1 MNNRNHRPL
10 LDTKNVSIF
19 MKNILDVDPIKNKRD
34 ANLCIKIRDTEQ
46 LLKIYYG
53 SSTDKTPDCRHPRYI
68 DNDSREK
75 LQQKIIVE
83 LFTKKRLRKDDDV
96 RLGKDG
102 LLPSGIPRNE
112 NKFFLI
118 TGLPASGKSEIANK
132 IADQTGAIIVD
143 SDIAKRK
150 FPEFKANYGAAL
162 VHDEAALI
170 TNGQL
175 EDPRYVGLNI
185 LSLAITQNMN
195 IVMPK
200 TCYSKNKTEQI
211 LNYISETGYE
221 CYIVHIE
228 LDREKATRRAFDRF
242 KNTGRYVPL
251 ALIYDGYTN
260 DPTLTYHAVK
270 NLKPIRGHM
279 HISTD
284 VERGHPPILIENNG
298 CNDCVTWIM

>member
-1 MNNRNHRPL
+1 MNNHRPL

-19 MKNILDVDPIKNKRD
+19 MKHILDVDPIKNKRD
-34 ANLCIKIRDTEQ
+34 ANFCIKIRDTEQ
-46 LLKIYYG
+46 LLKIYDE
-53 SSTDKTPDCRHPRYI
+53 SNTIETPDFRHPRYI
-68 DNDSREK
+68 DNGSRKK
-75 LQQKIIVE
+75 LREKIIVE

-96 RLGKDG
+96 RLGKGG
-102 LLPSGIPRNE
+102 LLPPSGIPRQE
-112 NKFFLI
+112 KKFFLI

-132 IADQTGAIIVD
+132 IADQAGAIIVD

-162 VHDEAALI
+162 VHDEATLI

-175 EDPRYVGLNI
+175 ENSNYGGESI
-185 LSLAITQNMN
+185 LGLAITQNMN

-200 TCYSKNKTEQI
+200 TCSKKNKTEQI
-211 LNYISETGYE
+211 FDYISKAGYE

-242 KNTGRYVPL
+242 KDTGRYVPL
-251 ALIYDGYTN
+251 ALIYDGYSN

-270 NLKPIRGHM
+270 NLKLIQGHM

-284 VERGHPPILIENNG
+284 VKRGDPPILIENNG